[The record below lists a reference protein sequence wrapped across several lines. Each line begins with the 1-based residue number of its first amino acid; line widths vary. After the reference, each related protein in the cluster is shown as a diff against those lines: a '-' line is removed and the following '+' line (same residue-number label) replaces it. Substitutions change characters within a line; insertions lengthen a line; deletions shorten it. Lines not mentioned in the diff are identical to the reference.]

1 MPGHNP
7 RLPECVQRYQ
17 PGKQIDAGSPA
28 EHINALGMVCS
39 LLGLLMRVSWF
50 VRVTLR
56 ACNQKEP
63 EELYFS
69 PLYRAE
75 MGGMELVYLANS
87 RTADDNLRNR
97 CSASSCKNS

>member
-1 MPGHNP
+1 MPGHDP

-17 PGKQIDAGSPA
+17 PGKQMQGRLPNTL
-28 EHINALGMVCS
+28 INALGMVCS

-87 RTADDNLRNR
+87 RTADDNLRNML
-97 CSASSCKNS
+97 SLFM